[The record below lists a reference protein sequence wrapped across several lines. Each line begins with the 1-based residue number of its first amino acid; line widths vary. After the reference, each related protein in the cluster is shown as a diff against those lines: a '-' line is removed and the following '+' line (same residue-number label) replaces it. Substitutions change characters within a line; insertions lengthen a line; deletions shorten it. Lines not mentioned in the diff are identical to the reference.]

1 MYEEATELPVKELG
15 DAVDL
20 EHGDLKLYKFSKG
33 YWGVTVAVENCT
45 DKDCVFTLDCE
56 ASTNV
61 VCSQAGCSLPCVCL
75 PRVSCLSYSRALHA
89 SLSLSLSLSL
99 QVSHTGSLVAE
110 QRIPARETKIM
121 HNLLPKEEAAWGW
134 AYSASWRFE

>member
-1 MYEEATELPVKELG
+1 MYTSGRLS
-15 DAVDL
+15 AV
-20 EHGDLKLYKFSKG
+20 
-33 YWGVTVAVENCT
+33 
-45 DKDCVFTLDCE
+45 
-56 ASTNV
+56 
-61 VCSQAGCSLPCVCL
+61 CVCVYL

-89 SLSLSLSLSL
+89 SLSLSLSL